1 MTIRK
6 KLILLYAGL
15 LGIVIIFFGLGVFSV
30 IRTTWIETVDSTLRE
45 TADQVITNI
54 ATYPLREFG
63 SPTRI
68 MMVLPQLDIF
78 RASNILVQ
86 AWAPKSDDSGG
97 VELKASSENLR
108 NYDQPLDGN
117 ALNGTSSQF
126 STVKISSAEVRVLTI
141 PLRMSGQD
149 TSFGMIQVADSLET
163 VNQATNRLSLFMLG
177 GGILAILASLGLGYW
192 LSDQTLKP
200 IEALTAAA
208 DTIATAKDLE
218 TRLTWNGPMDELGRL
233 TVVFNRMMDRLEHLF
248 TAQRRL
254 VADVSHELRTPL
266 TAIRGNLD
274 LVKRYGMD
282 DMSMDAMQ
290 SETARM
296 SRMVD
301 DLLLLARADYGNL
314 TIEMSEVDLD
324 TVVSDVFKE
333 ARILAK
339 DRNLLVRI
347 HQIEPVRLN
356 GNSDRLKQLLLNL
369 VGNAIKFTP
378 DGGQIGLALRAAGKE
393 AILQVTDTGV
403 GIEAED
409 LGHVFDRFYQ
419 ADTSRTRIH
428 NTGGAGL
435 GLSIA
440 KWIVEA
446 HGGTIEVKSTP
457 NVQTVFTVRL
467 PMEPQAIPLV
477 SEDGQSYSAIALQKL
492 GIARRKQAVETV
504 VGEPRS

>member
-15 LGIVIIFFGLGVFSV
+15 LGIVIILFGLGVFSV
-30 IRTTWIETVDSTLRE
+30 IRSTWIETVDGTLHE
-45 TADQVITNI
+45 TADQVIKNSDS
-54 ATYPLREFG
+54 YSVREFG
-63 SPTRI
+63 SPARI
-68 MMVLPQLDIF
+68 VMVLPQLDIF

-86 AWAPKSDDSGG
+86 VWAPKADGSTGNELRAQSD
-97 VELKASSENLR
+97 NLR
-108 NYDQPLDGN
+108 DYAQPLDDN
-117 ALNGTSSQF
+117 SLTGTTAQF
-126 STVKISSAEVRVLTI
+126 STVKINNAEVRVLTV
-141 PLRMSGQD
+141 PLRISGQD
-149 TSFGMIQVADSLET
+149 ASFGMIQVADSLET

-177 GGILAILASLGLGYW
+177 GGILAVLASVGLGYW

-200 IEALTAAA
+200 IEALTEAA
-208 DTIATAKDLE
+208 DNIATAKDLE
-218 TRLTWNGPMDELGRL
+218 TRLTWTGPMDELGRL

-282 DMSMDAMQ
+282 DVSLEAMQ

-314 TIEMSEVDLD
+314 TIEMSEIDLD
-324 TVVSDVFKE
+324 TVVGEVFKE

-339 DRNLLVRI
+339 DHNLLVRI
-347 HQIEPVRLN
+347 HQIEAVRLN
-356 GNSDRLKQLLLNL
+356 GNADRLKQLLLNL
-369 VGNAIKFTP
+369 VSNAIKFTP
-378 DGGQIGLALRAAGKE
+378 DGGQIGLALRHAGND

-403 GIEAED
+403 GIEPED
-409 LGHVFDRFYQ
+409 LAHVFDRFYQ

-428 NTGGAGL
+428 DTGGGAGL

-457 NVQTVFTVRL
+457 NVQTVFTVKL
-467 PMEPQAIPLV
+467 PMSQQAFPLV
-477 SEDGQSYSAIALQKL
+477 SEDGQSYSSMALQKL
-492 GIARRKQAVETV
+492 GLSRRKTHIEPVVE
-504 VGEPRS
+504 EQ